1 MNAHD
6 LNTQLLD
13 AVELCG
19 SPRTSLR
26 RRWSRQPRPRRHT
39 GMAKATAYLA
49 SQRDR
54 QRSARPGQ
62 RMRSTNSGS
71 PRDMAE
77 GLKMS
82 ALEAVRGNRTVVS
95 AVQTLAG
102 LYKEEAA
109 FGRTGPQ
116 DVERPPSPS
125 RRRASTDDRRRV
137 PDPVRRQQPQPM
149 KPWQGGPAT
158 RP

>member
-13 AVELCG
+13 AVE
-19 SPRTSLR
+19 RLR
-26 RRWSRQPRPRRHT
+26 RSQDELEKQVVEYAAAEKRYRA
-39 GMAKATAYLA
+39 AKATAYLA
-49 SQRDR
+49 TTGTVAEREARAEKAINEDR
-54 QRSARPGQ
+54 FL
-62 RMRSTNSGS
+62 
-71 PRDMAE
+71 RDMAE

-109 FGRTGPQ
+109 FGRTGP
-116 DVERPPSPS
+116 VS
-125 RRRASTDDRRRV
+125 A
-137 PDPVRRQQPQPM
+137 
-149 KPWQGGPAT
+149 
-158 RP
+158 

>member
-13 AVELCG
+13 AVE
-19 SPRTSLR
+19 RLR
-26 RRWSRQPRPRRHT
+26 ASQDDLEQRVVAAAKSEKQYR
-39 GMAKATAYLA
+39 MAKATAYLA
-49 SQRDR
+49 SSGTVNERE
-54 QRSARPGQ
+54 ARAENAINEL
-62 RMRSTNSGS
+62 RFE
-71 PRDMAE
+71 RDMAE

-109 FGRTGPQ
+109 FGRTGP
-116 DVERPPSPS
+116 VS
-125 RRRASTDDRRRV
+125 A
-137 PDPVRRQQPQPM
+137 
-149 KPWQGGPAT
+149 
-158 RP
+158 

>member
-13 AVELCG
+13 AVE
-19 SPRTSLR
+19 RLR
-26 RRWSRQPRPRRHT
+26 ASQDELEKQAVYYADAEKKYR
-39 GMAKATAYLA
+39 MAKATAYLA
-49 SQRDR
+49 SSGTVNEREARAENAINDLRYTRDL
-54 QRSARPGQ
+54 
-62 RMRSTNSGS
+62 
-71 PRDMAE
+71 AE

-109 FGRTGPQ
+109 FGRTGP
-116 DVERPPSPS
+116 VS
-125 RRRASTDDRRRV
+125 A
-137 PDPVRRQQPQPM
+137 
-149 KPWQGGPAT
+149 
-158 RP
+158 